1 MAKNNTSAD
10 EVEAFESAERIL
22 NSKKGSFYPEP
33 EYGIAAEP
41 ADESEAVCLAGE
53 ALKSADG
60 IFVAAAEK
68 IENTYKITLIVNGKE
83 RTVNVEF

>member
-1 MAKNNTSAD
+1 MVKNAD
-10 EVEAFESAERIL
+10 STEETEALESAKRIL

-33 EYGIAAEP
+33 EYGIAADP
-41 ADESEAVCLAGE
+41 ADESEAQCLAGE

-60 IFVAAAEK
+60 IFVVAAEK
-68 IENTYKITLIVNGKE
+68 AENTYKITLIVNGKE

>member
-1 MAKNNTSAD
+1 MAKNAASA
-10 EVEAFESAERIL
+10 EEAEAFESAKRIL

-41 ADESEAVCLAGE
+41 ADESETQCLAGE

-60 IFVAAAEK
+60 IFVVGAEK
-68 IENTYKITLIVNGKE
+68 AENTYKITLLVNGKE